1 MNSKTLI
8 GLAAAGFVA
17 IATMAAAAPGNALAC
32 SGGLGENCAELRPR
46 GLAPLGLTGT
56 ASVPLPALVSP
67 GHMAPRGAETPAVRL
82 AGGGCGGAAA
92 QAAASQGGQ
101 VIGSPKVVKRG
112 NKTMCVV
119 TVLIKD
125 PKGKKPPTRRQVT
138 VPAN

>member
-1 MNSKTLI
+1 MNTKTLI
-8 GLAAAGFVA
+8 GLAAAGLVA
-17 IATMAAAAPGNALAC
+17 TAMAAAATPGNALAC
-32 SGGLGENCAELRPR
+32 SGGLGENCAKAQSR
-46 GLAPLGLTGT
+46 GLVPNDLTGT
-56 ASVPLPALVSP
+56 GLVPVLVSP
-67 GHMAPRGAETPAVRL
+67 AGPDVPAVRL

-92 QAAASQGGQ
+92 QAAASQGGK

>member
-1 MNSKTLI
+1 MNKKTLI
-8 GLAAAGFVA
+8 GLAAAGLVA

-46 GLAPLGLTGT
+46 GLAPLDLTGPVQ
-56 ASVPLPALVSP
+56 SPALVSP
-67 GHMAPRGAETPAVRL
+67 GHMAPRGPDTPAVRL

>member
-1 MNSKTLI
+1 MNRITFI

-17 IATMAAAAPGNALAC
+17 VATMAAAAPGNALAC
-32 SGGLGENCAELRPR
+32 SVRLGENCTEIRPR
-46 GLAPLGLTGT
+46 GLAPLGLTGP
-56 ASVPLPALVSP
+56 VGMP
-67 GHMAPRGAETPAVRL
+67 GIVTPAPESPAPGTSAVRV